1 MLVWQLLFPTV
12 TSEEEALRTLAL
24 AHKLGREGT
33 TILLDNCDNQFSGSP
48 DKAWERANDRL
59 RELAALADTVIT
71 MTDGKTLRVRQSPQE
86 ILERIVG
93 FKQKIYTGNLE
104 AHR

>member
-1 MLVWQLLFPTV
+1 MIPTIRKP
-12 TSEEEALRTLAL
+12 TKFS
-24 AHKLGREGT
+24 GREKSM
-33 TILLDNCDNQFSGSP
+33 IALNDLSGN
-48 DKAWERANDRL
+48 EFYLNDDL
-59 RELAALADTVIT
+59 IFKVEALADTVIT

>member
-1 MLVWQLLFPTV
+1 MI
-12 TSEEEALRTLAL
+12 ALNDL
-24 AHKLGREGT
+24 
-33 TILLDNCDNQFSGSP
+33 SGG
-48 DKAWERANDRL
+48 EFYLNDDL
-59 RELAALADTVIT
+59 IFKVEALADTVIT